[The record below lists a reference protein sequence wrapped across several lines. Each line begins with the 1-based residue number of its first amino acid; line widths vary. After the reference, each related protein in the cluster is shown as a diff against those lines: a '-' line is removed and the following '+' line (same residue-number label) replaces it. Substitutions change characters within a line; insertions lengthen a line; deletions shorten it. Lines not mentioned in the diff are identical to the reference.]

1 MTKLYEV
8 SNINGTSFML
18 NPETIETVEV
28 VSDVA
33 VIGLVSG
40 KTITITAA
48 SFAAV
53 LTAEKIGYLRF
64 EAKETEKA
72 VAYEDL
78 PDADAEGLVEV
89 AE

>member
-8 SNINGTSFML
+8 TNINGTSFML

-28 VSDVA
+28 VNDVA
-33 VIGLVSG
+33 VLGLVSG
-40 KTITITAA
+40 KTVTIAA
-48 SFAAV
+48 TSFAAV

-64 EAKETEKA
+64 EAKEAEKA

-78 PDADAEGLVEV
+78 PDADVEGLVEV